1 MRTRA
6 TLWGYLASEAVS
18 LTGTRVSMI
27 AIPWLVLTT
36 TGSAVQTG
44 LVAFAEM
51 APYVLLKALA
61 GPLTDRV
68 GARRICITAD
78 LVSVLLVGAVPLL
91 HLLDLLSFPALLAL
105 VAAAG
110 AVRGPG
116 DGARQALVPAVVERA
131 GVTLEKATGLSGA
144 VERLASTLGAAF
156 AGLLVAAI
164 GPAQALV
171 VDAASFGV
179 SAVLLALTAP
189 AARRRASAE
198 TDSPRPAY
206 RRELA
211 EGWDFLRRDP
221 VLVAMTAMVSVT
233 NLLDAAFVA
242 VLLPVWAQETGGGA
256 GAVGLFL
263 ATFSGAA
270 VLGSVVASS
279 IGERIPRYLT
289 YVVAFSLVGLPRFL
303 VLGLEVPLGWVLPVC
318 VVMGFACG
326 FINPILGAVLYER
339 IPERLMGRV
348 TSLNSALCWSLMPLG
363 GLLGGVLVAAFG
375 LQAGMLIAGLIYT
388 VAALSPV
395 LVPAW
400 RTIDER
406 PATAEAG
413 SDGSGEAGEPER
425 DLASSR
431 LG

>member
-1 MRTRA
+1 MRSRTA
-6 TLWGYLASEAVS
+6 LWGFLASEAVS

-36 TGSAVQTG
+36 TGSALQTG

-61 GPLTDRV
+61 GPVTDRV
-68 GARRICITAD
+68 GARRVCVTAD
-78 LVSVLLVGAVPLL
+78 LASVLLVGAVPLL
-91 HLLDLLSFPALLAL
+91 HLLGALTLPVLLVL

-116 DGARQALVPAVVERA
+116 DGARYALVPAVVERS

-144 VERLASTLGAAF
+144 IERLGSTLGAAF
-156 AGLLVAAI
+156 AGVLVAAI

-171 VDAASFGV
+171 VDAASFAV

-189 AARRRASAE
+189 GPRRRQ
-198 TDSPRPAY
+198 DDVDGSPRPAY
-206 RRELA
+206 RRDLR
-211 EGWDFLRRDP
+211 EGWDFLRHDP

-242 VLLPVWAQETGGGA
+242 VLLPVWARETGGGA

-279 IGERIPRYLT
+279 VGDRIPRYLT

-303 VLGLEVPLGWVLPVC
+303 VLGLEVPLAWVLPVC

-326 FINPILGAVLYER
+326 FINPILAAVMYER
-339 IPERLMGRV
+339 IPEPLVGRV
-348 TSLNSALCWSLMPLG
+348 TSLNSALCWALMPLG
-363 GLLGGVLVAAFG
+363 GLLGGVLVATAG
-375 LQAGMLIAGLIYT
+375 MQAGMLVAGLLYT

-400 RTIDER
+400 RTIDDR
-406 PATAEAG
+406 PDLSVEV
-413 SDGSGEAGEPER
+413 GEPER
-425 DLASSR
+425 DLAGSR